1 MDPNCIQI
9 SRSPPNFIPS
19 HQDNK
24 FDLETIVEEILEVI
38 KDIDEI
44 SSDPIKHALSSCK
57 SPIENIFNFI

>member
-38 KDIDEI
+38 KDIDDI
-44 SSDPIKHALSSCK
+44 PV
-57 SPIENIFNFI
+57 